1 MENEEQSLAR
11 EPDTLCAG
19 QGTCLSFLRSVAARS
34 APPGLRYR
42 VFQVTLCQVRC
53 VEGGTEQKL
62 LGELTPR
69 ATFSEVSV
77 LAFSFRM
84 GMKFA
89 QDPEPSCKSNA
100 P

>member
-1 MENEEQSLAR
+1 M
-11 EPDTLCAG
+11 
-19 QGTCLSFLRSVAARS
+19 
-34 APPGLRYR
+34 
-42 VFQVTLCQVRC
+42 
-53 VEGGTEQKL
+53 EGGTEQKL